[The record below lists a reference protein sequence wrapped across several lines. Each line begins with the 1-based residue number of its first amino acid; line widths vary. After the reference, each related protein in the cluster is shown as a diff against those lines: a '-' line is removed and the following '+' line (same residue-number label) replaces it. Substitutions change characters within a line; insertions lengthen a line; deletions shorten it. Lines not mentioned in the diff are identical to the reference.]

1 MLPSAWKLVIC
12 IFCCHFF
19 STNVQSMEY
28 YVAAVYEHNAVLNP
42 NAKALSSRNSAL
54 KFMGKNLEIYEEQV
68 IAASE
73 KVLQQLSCMATKGRM
88 FLVAN
93 LGIKVPCDPLN
104 PPCPSDGRYQFNT
117 DVVFSDNGT
126 FVASYFKQNLYFEDA
141 FDTPPEVQHVVFDT
155 PFASKFGIF
164 TCFDI
169 LFLEPAV
176 ILIEKH
182 KVQHIIYPTAWMN
195 QLPLLSSIQ
204 IQRGFATAFNV
215 NVLAANIHHT
225 TLGMTGSGIY
235 SPLHSS
241 YHYDME
247 SESSKLILS
256 KVPVI
261 PLEDT
266 TVGHIEQMSWIHSD
280 DEINSDLKNRQSK
293 EEFCEKNEQIASCD
307 GSVMTDQILPS
318 FFQAEMM
325 YDNFTF
331 TPLSRHEGKVRVC
344 AETLCC
350 YLNYKKTFP
359 PSELYAFG
367 VFDGLHTVHGNYSLQ
382 ICAVVKCGGPEPKT
396 CGHEVTDA
404 SSVINFELWGNFSTR
419 RIYPLLLTSGVTLD
433 LPDYWGWKGNH
444 CHMHKNNMSSGLVTG
459 ALYGRFYERD

>member
-1 MLPSAWKLVIC
+1 MESESSKLILSKVPVIPLEDTTVGHIEQMSWIHSDDEINSDLKNRQSKEEFCEKNEQIASCDGSVMTDQILPSFFQAEMMYDNFTFTPLSRHEGKVRVCAETL
-12 IFCCHFF
+12 CC
-19 STNVQSMEY
+19 Y
-28 YVAAVYEHNAVLNP
+28 LNYKKTFP
-42 NAKALSSRNSAL
+42 P
-54 KFMGKNLEIYEEQV
+54 
-68 IAASE
+68 SE
-73 KVLQQLSCMATKGRM
+73 
-88 FLVAN
+88 
-93 LGIKVPCDPLN
+93 
-104 PPCPSDGRYQFNT
+104 
-117 DVVFSDNGT
+117 
-126 FVASYFKQNLYFEDA
+126 LYA
-141 FDTPPEVQHVVFDT
+141 FGVFDGLHT
-155 PFASKFGIF
+155 VHGNYSLQICAVVKCGGPEPKTCGHEVTDASS
-164 TCFDI
+164 
-169 LFLEPAV
+169 V
-176 ILIEKH
+176 INFEL
-182 KVQHIIYPTAWMN
+182 W
-195 QLPLLSSIQ
+195 
-204 IQRGFATAFNV
+204 
-215 NVLAANIHHT
+215 
-225 TLGMTGSGIY
+225 GMTGSGIY